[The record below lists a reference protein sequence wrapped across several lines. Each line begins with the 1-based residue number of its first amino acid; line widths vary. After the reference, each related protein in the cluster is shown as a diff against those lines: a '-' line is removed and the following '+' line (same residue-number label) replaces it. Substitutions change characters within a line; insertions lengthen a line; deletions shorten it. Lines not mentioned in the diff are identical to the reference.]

1 LRNGGS
7 DGLKGGVNVG
17 RHWTASAVSLYSEKV
32 MIRVA
37 LIAASLG
44 FSGAVNTVPMKV
56 SSAREKPDIENS
68 WTPVAFTLF
77 DSCLGEFIF
86 VSGQAHTT
94 TRTFDEGE
102 RLRIKGH
109 TNLSLTG
116 VGLTTGAGVHL
127 QQVSNEDFEMELPGG
142 AGQTD
147 QVFHLILVSAGKAP
161 NSHITTNGTMH
172 FDGHGGTQF
181 VAKKAESACR

>member
-1 LRNGGS
+1 MIRATFLAIALGLAGSVNGTAPAKWS
-7 DGLKGGVNVG
+7 
-17 RHWTASAVSLYSEKV
+17 TASEQ
-32 MIRVA
+32 
-37 LIAASLG
+37 
-44 FSGAVNTVPMKV
+44 
-56 SSAREKPDIENS
+56 PDIENTR
-68 WTPVAFTLF
+68 TPVAFTLF

-109 TNLSLTG
+109 TNLIVSG
-116 VGLTTGAGVHL
+116 IGLTTGVAVHL

-147 QVFHLILVSAGKAP
+147 QVFHLYVISAGNAP
-161 NSHITTNGTMH
+161 NSQITTNGTMH
-172 FDGHGGTQF
+172 FDGQGGTQF
-181 VAKKAESACR
+181 VTKRAESVCR